1 MDAKKL
7 NIGLNAL
14 KFSIAIVGV
23 VLSLFLFNAP
33 NVVAGTEAVETYRD
47 GSVVFSS
54 AIWFTIIVFFALV
67 ALVLIFFLVQLIS
80 NPKRTVISILGILI
94 FLVIYLAFSMIGTS
108 DTNESLALT
117 RNPVSDGV
125 IGTTSAGIYTII
137 IGMFAGLMVVLL
149 GPFIGR
155 YRK

>member
-7 NIGLNAL
+7 TVGLNAL

-47 GSVVFSS
+47 GSVIFSS
-54 AIWFTIIVFFALV
+54 AIWFTIIIFFALC
-67 ALVLIFFLVQLIS
+67 AFVLLFFFVQLIS

-94 FLVIYLAFSMIGTS
+94 FLGIYLVISLMGTT
-108 DTNESLALT
+108 DTNETLAL
-117 RNPVSDGV
+117 RNQVSSGV
-125 IGTTSAGIYTII
+125 LNTTSAGIYTII
-137 IGMFAGLMVVLL
+137 IGMFAGLLVVIL
-149 GPFIGR
+149 GPFMGR

>member
-7 NIGLNAL
+7 TVGLNAL

-47 GSVVFSS
+47 GSVIFSS
-54 AIWFTIIVFFALV
+54 AIWFTIIIFFALC
-67 ALVLIFFLVQLIS
+67 AFVLLFFFVQLIS

-94 FLVIYLAFSMIGTS
+94 FLGIYLVISLMGTT
-108 DTNESLALT
+108 DTNETLAL
-117 RNPVSDGV
+117 RNQVSSGV
-125 IGTTSAGIYTII
+125 INTTSAGIYTII
-137 IGMFAGLMVVLL
+137 IGMFAGLLVVIL
-149 GPFIGR
+149 GPCMGR

>member
-7 NIGLNAL
+7 TVGLNAL

-47 GSVVFSS
+47 GSVIFSS
-54 AIWFTIIVFFALV
+54 AIWFTIIIFFALC
-67 ALVLIFFLVQLIS
+67 AFVLLFFFVQLIS

-94 FLVIYLAFSMIGTS
+94 FLGIYLVISLMGTT
-108 DTNESLALT
+108 DTNETLAL
-117 RNPVSDGV
+117 RNQVSPGV
-125 IGTTSAGIYTII
+125 INTTSAGIYTII
-137 IGMFAGLMVVLL
+137 IGMFAGLLVVIL
-149 GPFIGR
+149 GPFMGR

>member
-7 NIGLNAL
+7 TVGLNAL

-47 GSVVFSS
+47 GSVIFSS
-54 AIWFTIIVFFALV
+54 AIWFTIIIFFALC
-67 ALVLIFFLVQLIS
+67 AFVLLFFFVQLIS

-94 FLVIYLAFSMIGTS
+94 FLGIYLVISLMGTT
-108 DTNESLALT
+108 DTNETLAL
-117 RNPVSDGV
+117 RNQVSSGV
-125 IGTTSAGIYTII
+125 INTNSAGIYTII
-137 IGMFAGLMVVLL
+137 IGMFAGLLVVIL
-149 GPFIGR
+149 GPFMGR

>member
-7 NIGLNAL
+7 AVGLNAL

-47 GSVVFSS
+47 GSVIFSS
-54 AIWFTIIVFFALV
+54 AIWFTIIIFFALC
-67 ALVLIFFLVQLIS
+67 AFVLLFFFVQLIS

-94 FLVIYLAFSMIGTS
+94 FLGIYLVISLMGTT
-108 DTNESLALT
+108 DTNETLAL
-117 RNPVSDGV
+117 RNQVSSGV
-125 IGTTSAGIYTII
+125 INTTSAGIYTII
-137 IGMFAGLMVVLL
+137 IGMFAGLLVVIL
-149 GPFIGR
+149 GPFMGR

>member
-7 NIGLNAL
+7 TVGLNAL

-47 GSVVFSS
+47 GSVIFSS
-54 AIWFTIIVFFALV
+54 AIWFTIIIFFALC
-67 ALVLIFFLVQLIS
+67 AFVLLFFFVQLIS

-94 FLVIYLAFSMIGTS
+94 FLGIYLVISLMGTT
-108 DTNESLALT
+108 DTNETLAI
-117 RNPVSDGV
+117 RNQVSPGV
-125 IGTTSAGIYTII
+125 INTTSAGIYTII
-137 IGMFAGLMVVLL
+137 IGMFAGLLVVIL
-149 GPFIGR
+149 GPFMGR

>member
-7 NIGLNAL
+7 TVGLNAL

-47 GSVVFSS
+47 GSVIFSS
-54 AIWFTIIVFFALV
+54 AIWFTIIIFFALC
-67 ALVLIFFLVQLIS
+67 AFVLLFFFVQLIS

-94 FLVIYLAFSMIGTS
+94 FLGIYLVISLKGTT
-108 DTNESLALT
+108 DTNETLAI
-117 RNPVSDGV
+117 RNQVSPGV
-125 IGTTSAGIYTII
+125 INTTSAGIYTII
-137 IGMFAGLMVVLL
+137 IGMFAGLLVVIL
-149 GPFIGR
+149 GPFMGR

>member
-7 NIGLNAL
+7 TVGLNAL

-47 GSVVFSS
+47 GSVIFSS
-54 AIWFTIIVFFALV
+54 AIWFTIIIFFALC
-67 ALVLIFFLVQLIS
+67 AFVLLFFFVQLIS
-80 NPKRTVISILGILI
+80 NPRRTVISILGILI
-94 FLVIYLAFSMIGTS
+94 FLGIYLVISLMGTT
-108 DTNESLALT
+108 DTNETLAL
-117 RNPVSDGV
+117 RNQVSSGV
-125 IGTTSAGIYTII
+125 INTTSAGIYTII
-137 IGMFAGLMVVLL
+137 IGMFAGLLVVIL
-149 GPFIGR
+149 GPFMGR

>member
-7 NIGLNAL
+7 TVGLNAL

-47 GSVVFSS
+47 GSVIFSS
-54 AIWFTIIVFFALV
+54 AIWFTIIIFFALC
-67 ALVLIFFLVQLIS
+67 AFVLLFFFVQLIS

-94 FLVIYLAFSMIGTS
+94 FLGIYLVISLMGTT
-108 DTNESLALT
+108 DTNEKLAL
-117 RNPVSDGV
+117 RNQVSSGV
-125 IGTTSAGIYTII
+125 INTTSAGIYTII
-137 IGMFAGLMVVLL
+137 IGMFAGLLVVIL
-149 GPFIGR
+149 GPFMGR

>member
-7 NIGLNAL
+7 TVGLNAL

-47 GSVVFSS
+47 GSVIFSS
-54 AIWFTIIVFFALV
+54 AIWFTIIIFFALC
-67 ALVLIFFLVQLIS
+67 AFVLLFFFVQLIS

-94 FLVIYLAFSMIGTS
+94 FLGIYLVISLMGTT
-108 DTNESLALT
+108 DTNETLAL
-117 RNPVSDGV
+117 RNQVSLGV
-125 IGTTSAGIYTII
+125 INTTSAGIYTII
-137 IGMFAGLMVVLL
+137 IGMFAGLLVVIL
-149 GPFIGR
+149 GPFVGR

>member
-7 NIGLNAL
+7 TVGLNAL

-47 GSVVFSS
+47 GSVIFSS
-54 AIWFTIIVFFALV
+54 AIWFTIIIFFALC
-67 ALVLIFFLVQLIS
+67 AFVLLFFFVQLIS

-94 FLVIYLAFSMIGTS
+94 FLGIYLVISLMGTT
-108 DTNESLALT
+108 DTNETLAL
-117 RNPVSDGV
+117 RNQVSSGV
-125 IGTTSAGIYTII
+125 INTTSAGIYTII
-137 IGMFAGLMVVLL
+137 IGMFAGLLVVIL
-149 GPFIGR
+149 GPFMGR

>member
-7 NIGLNAL
+7 TVGLNAL

-47 GSVVFSS
+47 GSVIFSS
-54 AIWFTIIVFFALV
+54 AIWFTIIIFFALC
-67 ALVLIFFLVQLIS
+67 AFVLLFFFVQLIS

-94 FLVIYLAFSMIGTS
+94 FLGIYLVISLMGTT
-108 DTNESLALT
+108 DTNETLAIRNQVSL
-117 RNPVSDGV
+117 GV
-125 IGTTSAGIYTII
+125 INTTSAGVYTII
-137 IGMFAGLMVVLL
+137 IGMFAGFLVVIL
-149 GPFIGR
+149 GPFMGR

>member
-7 NIGLNAL
+7 TVGLNAL

-47 GSVVFSS
+47 GSVIFSS
-54 AIWFTIIVFFALV
+54 AIWFTIIIFFALC
-67 ALVLIFFLVQLIS
+67 ALVLLFFFVQLIS

-94 FLVIYLAFSMIGTS
+94 FLGIYLVISLMGTT
-108 DTNESLALT
+108 DTNETLAL
-117 RNPVSDGV
+117 RNQVSSGV
-125 IGTTSAGIYTII
+125 INTTSAGIYTII
-137 IGMFAGLMVVLL
+137 IGMFAGLLVVIL
-149 GPFIGR
+149 GPFMGR

>member
-7 NIGLNAL
+7 TVGLNAL

-33 NVVAGTEAVETYRD
+33 NVVAGPEAVETYRD
-47 GSVVFSS
+47 GSVIFSS
-54 AIWFTIIVFFALV
+54 AIWFTIIIFFALC
-67 ALVLIFFLVQLIS
+67 AFVLLFFFVQLIS

-94 FLVIYLAFSMIGTS
+94 FLGIYLVISLMGTT
-108 DTNESLALT
+108 DTNETLAL
-117 RNPVSDGV
+117 RNQVSSGV
-125 IGTTSAGIYTII
+125 INTTSAGIYTII
-137 IGMFAGLMVVLL
+137 IGMFAGLLVVIL
-149 GPFIGR
+149 GPFMGR